1 MSVKLNKVWVISITL
16 IILAVIILNNL
27 VRGDWGD
34 LTDGFG
40 NLAKFWNNE
49 LWPLEWSLIF

>member
-1 MSVKLNKVWVISITL
+1 MSVKLNKVWVISISL
-16 IILAVIILNNL
+16 IILAVIVLNNL

-34 LTDGFG
+34 LTDGLG

-49 LWPLEWSLIF
+49 LWPL